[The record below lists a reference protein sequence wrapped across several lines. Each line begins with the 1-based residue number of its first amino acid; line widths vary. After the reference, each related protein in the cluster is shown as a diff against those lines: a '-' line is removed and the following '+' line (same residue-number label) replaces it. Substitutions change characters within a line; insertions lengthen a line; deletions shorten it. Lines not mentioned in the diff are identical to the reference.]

1 MFRKAIIFMII
12 SAMAFACMNIVVKSF
27 LKFNVYQIVF
37 FRSIGTLCFTL
48 PFLLKQKISIYGNKQ
63 VLLVLRGV
71 VGVTSMVLFFLC
83 LKHLKMGSAV
93 TIRYTSPIF
102 ATAFGVLLLGEKI
115 KRIQW
120 LFFTIAF
127 SGVLVIKGFDIETD
141 SIGVLYAILSAI
153 TAGLVYFII
162 RRIGDKDHPMVIV
175 NWFMLISAC
184 IGGLLS
190 LNNWTQPS
198 GFEWIW
204 LFSLGVFGYVAQL
217 FMTKALQIEKLS
229 QVAPVKYIEVVFT
242 MILGIIWFDESYTIY
257 GLLGILLIITGLI
270 LNIGKRG

>member
-1 MFRKAIIFMII
+1 
-12 SAMAFACMNIVVKSF
+12 
-27 LKFNVYQIVF
+27 
-37 FRSIGTLCFTL
+37 
-48 PFLLKQKISIYGNKQ
+48 
-63 VLLVLRGV
+63 
-71 VGVTSMVLFFLC
+71 VLFFLS

-93 TIRYTSPIF
+93 SIRYTSPIF

>member
-71 VGVTSMVLFFLC
+71 VGVTSMVLFFLS

-93 TIRYTSPIF
+93 SIRYTSPIF